1 MDKDYGT
8 TGEEPEK
15 YQCPETGSHFEFLD
29 MCCRLKKLQT
39 RRSIIDKFLDEQT
52 KKKQKSKL
60 GEGSPLG
67 QSHGQSLRSSEKKK
81 QQVKVSV
88 EAKTKLEKNELLKE
102 LENMLPQK

>member
-39 RRSIIDKFLDEQT
+39 RRSIIDKFLEEQI
-52 KKKQKSKL
+52 KKNQKSKL
-60 GEGSPLG
+60 ETFSPQA
-67 QSHGQSLRSSEKKK
+67 QS
-81 QQVKVSV
+81 
-88 EAKTKLEKNELLKE
+88 
-102 LENMLPQK
+102 